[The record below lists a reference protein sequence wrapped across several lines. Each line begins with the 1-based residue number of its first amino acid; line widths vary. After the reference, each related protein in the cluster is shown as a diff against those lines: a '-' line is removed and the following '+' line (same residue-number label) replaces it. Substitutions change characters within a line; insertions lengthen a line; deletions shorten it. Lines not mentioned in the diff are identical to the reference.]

1 VDEAKE
7 LGFIFRSDSLQ
18 FSLLRSPGEQR
29 LDHEKDKHRADHERR
44 EIHQQTPGPASS
56 AIPWINGVTTHRI
69 RYDNNETDVDDR
81 QKNHNTRHRRQARVV
96 EK

>member
-18 FSLLRSPGEQR
+18 FSLLRSPREQG
-29 LDHEKDKHRADHERR
+29 LDHEEDKHRADHERR
-44 EIHQQTPGPASS
+44 EIHQQAPDPTSN
-56 AIPWINGVTTHRI
+56 AIPWINGVMTDRI
-69 RYDNNETDVDDR
+69 GYDNYETDVDDR
-81 QKNHNTRHRRQARVV
+81 QKNHNTCHRRQARLV